1 MSRYV
6 KLTLIFFLFLFFS
19 MILCAQPEE
28 LVSENTQFYRD
39 ASASLDIREIIDL
52 PEDAWISPGKSL
64 YFGYSEDIIWLRF
77 SVESDESGPF
87 FLTEHHGIDRFDV
100 WIMSENI
107 SSPVFLGTGGWS
119 VSGEKRDSR
128 VIQSFSTVPVRLE
141 RNNRSILYIRVQ
153 STSSL
158 SLSLILLDM
167 NDYQKVFRA
176 TEIVQGIGLG
186 SSIIMTVFAL
196 IIMLSLWR
204 QEFVYF
210 FLLVLM
216 AALLGFYIGGFGPL
230 TLWKNHPEL
239 TQIIGLSSVPLLLI
253 VIVRFF
259 RSILDLERFPI
270 YRKWLISSEILMY
283 LALIVVN
290 TVPRT
295 LGFQISSYVTLVM
308 ILYLQTQLI
317 VGVLLRLQYS
327 KYLLIAW
334 SMTLIAGLYQMVVN
348 LGFLPYIPNVYNPG
362 FIIMFAFLVQNAILG
377 GTIVVQSEM
386 SIVDERLRRTDAE
399 HQVKDARERL
409 IQTDRMSGLASM
421 VSSVSHEIA
430 TPVGN
435 ARLLGSEIESRSR
448 SLSDNFSRGEL
459 SREEFEI
466 FLDFTVDSGALIV
479 QTLSHAGSIM
489 EGFKVVAADKATLKQ
504 KSIEPQEYFK
514 RLERVL
520 SPGIRKSGNE
530 LTVLIEAEKS
540 IQTIPGYVT
549 QVMDNLVNNAVRHAF
564 PKGEKGHIKIEVR
577 NTERDNKLEITV
589 SDDGRGI
596 PEDVLPHI
604 FEMFYTT
611 RDEEGGTGLGL
622 AISKTLAEEHL
633 RGYLK
638 CFTEKD
644 KGTSFVFGIAD
655 LSKSPVPPAAG

>member
-1 MSRYV
+1 MPRYV
-6 KLTLIFFLFLFFS
+6 KFIPIFFMFLFFS
-19 MILCAQPEE
+19 MILYAQPEQ
-28 LVSENTQFYRD
+28 LGSENTQFYRD
-39 ASASLDIREIIDL
+39 TSSSMDIRGIIDL
-52 PEDAWISPGKSL
+52 PENAWVSPDKNL
-64 YFGYSEDIIWLRF
+64 YFGYSEDVVWLRF
-77 SVESDESGPF
+77 PVESDESEQF

-100 WIMSENI
+100 WITSDIHSN
-107 SSPVFLGTGGWS
+107 PVFLGTGGWS
-119 VSGEKRDSR
+119 VSGRQWDPR
-128 VIQSFSTVPVRLE
+128 VIQSFSTVPVRLKKD
-141 RNNRSILYIRVQ
+141 NRSILYIRVQ

-158 SLSLILLDM
+158 SLNFILFDM
-167 NDYQKVFRA
+167 NDYQRTFRA
-176 TEIVQGIGLG
+176 TEIMQGIGLG
-186 SSIIMTVFAL
+186 SSMIMTVFAL
-196 IIMLSLWR
+196 IIMVSLWR
-204 QEFVYF
+204 REFVYF

-230 TLWKNHPEL
+230 TLWKNHPDL
-239 TQIIGLSSVPLLLI
+239 TLFIGLSSVPLLLI

-259 RSILDLERFPI
+259 RSILDLDRFPI

-283 LALIVVN
+283 LVLLIVN

-295 LGFQISSYVTLVM
+295 LGFQISSFVTLVM
-308 ILYLQTQLI
+308 ILYLQTQLL
-317 VGVLLRLQYS
+317 VGVLLHLQYS

-334 SMTLIAGLYQMVVN
+334 SMTLIAGLYQMMVN

-448 SLSDNFSRGEL
+448 SLGDYFNRGEL
-459 SREEFEI
+459 SKEEFED
-466 FLDFTVDSGALIV
+466 FLGFTVDSGALIV

-520 SPGIRKSGNE
+520 LPGIRKSGYE

-564 PKGEKGHIKIEVR
+564 PKGVKGHIKIEVR
-577 NTERDNKLEITV
+577 NTQRDNKLEIIV

-611 RDEEGGTGLGL
+611 RDGEGGTGLGL

-655 LSKSPVPPAAG
+655 LSEDPGIT